1 MAGHAA
7 PNIVEDGLVFY
18 VDPMNLRSYVSGSE
32 TTFSLFPSSS
42 IKLTGSL
49 INDVSG
55 SMGNKSSFNFDG
67 VGDYIQLPTASFL
80 SSATALTIS
89 YWGYAASNGNTS
101 IMGYKNPSNW
111 EGVQLFTSTYNGGT
125 VFFRCMGET
134 PQNKYVLGTLTD
146 NSGWHHYVGV
156 YNYGD
161 VGDRYMKC
169 YIDGQQSGNT
179 YTSPPAYTWSQT
191 GDNFRI
197 GNEGS
202 TYTNGDMS
210 CIMMYNRAL
219 SAQEVKQN
227 YNALKGRFN

>member
-1 MAGHAA
+1 MATFGG
-7 PNIVEDGLVFY
+7 PNIVTDGLVFY
-18 VDPMNLRSYVSGSE
+18 IDPANTDSYIRGSE

-42 IKLTGSL
+42 IILTGSL

-89 YWGYAASNGNTS
+89 YWGYAASNGNVS

-111 EGVQLFTSTYNGGT
+111 QGIQLFTSTYNGGT
-125 VFFRCMGET
+125 VFFRCMGGSS
-134 PQNKYVLGTLTD
+134 PQNKYALGTLTD
-146 NSGWHHYVGV
+146 NSGWHNYVGV

-161 VGDRYMKC
+161 SGDRYMKV
-169 YIDGQQSGNT
+169 YIDGEQSGT
-179 YTSPPAYTWSQT
+179 IETSPPEYTWSQT
-191 GDNFRI
+191 GDNFTI
-197 GNEGS
+197 GKEGS

-227 YNALKGRFN
+227 YNAINRFT

>member
-1 MAGHAA
+1 MGTTYHNK
-7 PNIVEDGLVFY
+7 PIVTDGLVFC
-18 VDPMNLRSYVSGSE
+18 VDPANKESYISGSS
-32 TTFSLFPSSS
+32 TTFNLMDSNIS
-42 IKLTGSL
+42 GSL

-55 SMGNKSSFNFDG
+55 SMGDKISWNFDG
-67 VGDYIQLPTASFL
+67 TDYIQCSILSFL
-80 SSATALTIS
+80 NSATACTVS
-89 YWGYAASNGNTS
+89 YWGYAASNGNIS

-111 EGVQLFTSTYNGGT
+111 QGIQLFTSTYNGGT
-125 VFFRCMGET
+125 VFFRCMGG
-134 PQNKYVLGTLTD
+134 PSPSNKYALGTLTD

-169 YIDGQQSGNT
+169 YIDGQQSGT
-179 YTSPPAYTWSQT
+179 IETSPPAYTWSQT

-219 SAQEVKQN
+219 SDAEVAQN
-227 YNALKGRFN
+227 YNSLKNRFI